1 MNALAFA
8 SSWPPGFFEVT
19 GLYSGS
25 ADDDALADD
34 EDALV
39 ELEEAGDEDTFADDD
54 TSSIGASEDCEAL
67 ADVELPPGVP
77 PPLQPVS
84 VSARARTAPVYAVVL
99 VTRLMVSPC
108 GQRVFEWIWAV
119 PWPWPVRTPV
129 GMKRGV

>member
-39 ELEEAGDEDTFADDD
+39 ELEHEPYKCELIGLKGGVWA
-54 TSSIGASEDCEAL
+54 TS
-67 ADVELPPGVP
+67 PG
-77 PPLQPVS
+77 
-84 VSARARTAPVYAVVL
+84 
-99 VTRLMVSPC
+99 
-108 GQRVFEWIWAV
+108 FN
-119 PWPWPVRTPV
+119 VRCV
-129 GMKRGV
+129 D

>member
-39 ELEEAGDEDTFADDD
+39 ELEEAEDEDTFADDG
-54 TSSIGASEDCEAL
+54 TSWIGSSEDCEA
-67 ADVELPPGVP
+67 
-77 PPLQPVS
+77 PVS
-84 VSARARTAPVYAVVL
+84 ERAHRHCASINN
-99 VTRLMVSPC
+99 LMASN
-108 GQRVFEWIWAV
+108 I
-119 PWPWPVRTPV
+119 
-129 GMKRGV
+129 